1 MASRG
6 IRRSPVSVPR
16 RAARHPDAFPAD
28 HLPAGIRPRPAG
40 GRKRAHG
47 RQVRR
52 MKTRQG
58 PAGDARGDI
67 TRRDALR
74 TSAAIA
80 AAPAARRASRAAGRL
95 ERAAAAFMSKI
106 GR

>member
-1 MASRG
+1 
-6 IRRSPVSVPR
+6 
-16 RAARHPDAFPAD
+16 
-28 HLPAGIRPRPAG
+28 
-40 GRKRAHG
+40 
-47 RQVRR
+47 

-58 PAGDARGDI
+58 PAGGARGDI

-80 AAPAARRASRAAGRL
+80 AAPAARQASRAACRL
-95 ERAAAAFMSKI
+95 ERAAAAFISKI

>member
-1 MASRG
+1 
-6 IRRSPVSVPR
+6 
-16 RAARHPDAFPAD
+16 
-28 HLPAGIRPRPAG
+28 
-40 GRKRAHG
+40 
-47 RQVRR
+47 
-52 MKTRQG
+52 MKTSSE
-58 PAGDARGDI
+58 PVGDARGGI